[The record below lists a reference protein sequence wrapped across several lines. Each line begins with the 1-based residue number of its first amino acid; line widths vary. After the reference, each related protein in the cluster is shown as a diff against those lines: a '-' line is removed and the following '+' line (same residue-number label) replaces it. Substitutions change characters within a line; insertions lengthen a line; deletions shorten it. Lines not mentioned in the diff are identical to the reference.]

1 MKMPSSL
8 AKPLGGLLLLACL
21 ATPAQAQLNPRETSV
36 YGAAAFYRYAEAGDL
51 TIRVQAWG
59 SVRFP
64 GLYQIP
70 MGSRVSRLMSLSG
83 GPQYAL
89 ERRRQDERTTTIR
102 LFRPDSL
109 SREPR
114 LVFEQEWVNGA
125 EAFTQD
131 PVLREGDMLAIDS
144 VVKEGYTWRDYAPV
158 AVSAA
163 SLFIGLLGI
172 VITATR

>member
-1 MKMPSSL
+1 MR
-8 AKPLGGLLLLACL
+8 LLLVLVLAL
-21 ATPAQAQLNPRETSV
+21 VSVDASAQINPREMST

-51 TIRVQAWG
+51 TIRVQSWG

-70 MGSRVSRLMSLSG
+70 LGTHVSRLMSLSG

-89 ERRRQDERTTTIR
+89 ERRRQDARTTTIR

-109 SREPR
+109 SAEPR
-114 LVFEQEWVNGA
+114 LIFEQEWLNGA
-125 EAFTQD
+125 EAFAQD
-131 PVLREGDMLAIDS
+131 PVLREGDVLTVDS

-158 AVSAA
+158 AASAA
-163 SLFIGLLGI
+163 SLFVGLLGI
-172 VITATR
+172 IISATK

>member
-1 MKMPSSL
+1 MRPF
-8 AKPLGGLLLLACL
+8 LGRLLLLASL
-21 ATPAQAQLNPRETSV
+21 ALPLAAQAQLNPRETSV

-70 MGSRVSRLMSLSG
+70 IGTRMSRLMSLSG

-89 ERRRQDERTTTIR
+89 ERRRQDARTTTIR

-109 SREPR
+109 SAEPR
-114 LVFEQEWVNGA
+114 LVFEQEWLNGA
-125 EAFTQD
+125 DAFTQD
-131 PVLREGDMLAIDS
+131 LVLREGDMLAVDS

-158 AVSAA
+158 AA
-163 SLFIGLLGI
+163 SVASVFIGLLGI
-172 VITATR
+172 VISATR

>member
-1 MKMPSSL
+1 MRL
-8 AKPLGGLLLLACL
+8 LLLLAL
-21 ATPAQAQLNPRETSV
+21 ISVAPTAVAQINPREVST

-51 TIRVQAWG
+51 TIRVQSWG

-70 MGSRVSRLMSLSG
+70 MGTRVSRLMSLSG
-83 GPQYAL
+83 GPQYAI

-109 SREPR
+109 NAEPR
-114 LVFEQEWVNGA
+114 LIYEQEWVNGA
-125 EAFTQD
+125 EAFAQD
-131 PVLREGDMLAIDS
+131 PALREGDVLTVDS

-158 AVSAA
+158 AASAA
-163 SLFIGLLGI
+163 SLFVGLLGI
-172 VITATR
+172 IISATR